1 MARKYDRVPELSLK
15 AYTDGDLG
23 ARREFEE
30 ALYEGFKYF
39 GFIIL
44 KDHKVSQATFQTAL
58 DQFGIQ
64 HLVELS
70 ALMSNYAQTAF
81 FLNAFEVTL
90 PEDRTEP
97 VLPI

>member
-1 MARKYDRVPELSLK
+1 MAAD
-15 AYTDGDLG
+15 
-23 ARREFEE
+23 E
-30 ALYEGFKYF
+30 AAIVAFGQEYF
-39 GFIIL
+39 
-44 KDHKVSQATFQTAL
+44 KDHKVSQVTFQTAL